1 MNPGSLGLAPSQ
13 HSLTFFK
20 ILPFVFKKGNTIR
33 QGTCFLVLRF
43 CFLFQENKFIFFRV
57 PNLEGVLI
65 WWSPNLQHLFFLFL
79 LPSLFLIPPTL
90 LSFAFYVHS
99 FLFRRRFLPTHSLIK
114 NIHTHII
121 QNKTMFKSLSTLA
134 LLVAV
139 ATQQAS
145 SQMTS
150 QSALSTGIATVML
163 NLQGAQVI
171 PQLLSAD
178 SFKLSAL
185 LQQTFGSTSN
195 NVGQSLSIAQVA
207 DAPTLALQYNS
218 AQQSAIENAS
228 YTVMTLDPGAA
239 TATAGNVVRHYL
251 ANNVTLSNGQLQNTT
266 QAIAGWFSPA
276 PPAGSG
282 IHRYTTLVF
291 SQPSNFNLPDSLAH
305 YNATIDTDFDL
316 SSYISQTNLGSVI
329 AATFFLC
336 SNSSTAAS
344 SSVVPVATTA
354 VGSSAIQAAAATV
367 SVSFL
372 SLSSTR

>member
-1 MNPGSLGLAPSQ
+1 
-13 HSLTFFK
+13 
-20 ILPFVFKKGNTIR
+20 
-33 QGTCFLVLRF
+33 
-43 CFLFQENKFIFFRV
+43 
-57 PNLEGVLI
+57 
-65 WWSPNLQHLFFLFL
+65 
-79 LPSLFLIPPTL
+79 
-90 LSFAFYVHS
+90 
-99 FLFRRRFLPTHSLIK
+99 
-114 NIHTHII
+114 
-121 QNKTMFKSLSTLA
+121 MFKSLSSFA
-134 LLVAV
+134 LLAAI

-150 QSALSTGIATVML
+150 QAALSTGIATVML

-195 NVGQSLSIAQVA
+195 NPGQSLSIAQVTG
-207 DAPTLALQYNS
+207 APTLALQYNS
-218 AQQSAIENAS
+218 AEQSSIENAS

-282 IHRYTTLVF
+282 VHRYTTLVF
-291 SQPSNFNLPDSLAH
+291 SQPSNFNLPDSLSH
-305 YNATIDTDFDL
+305 FDGTINTDFDL
-316 SSYISQTNLGSVI
+316 TSYISQTKLGSVI

-344 SSVVPVATTA
+344 SSVQPVPTTA

-367 SVSFL
+367 SVSAQICQFCVTRNVLISFSTCSHL
-372 SLSSTR
+372 SLLPMEPLQLVGQPLPQVAQVVLAHCTVLPLLPCSSLAFALEVPSYFKKLD